1 MTNRVLDSKAVTTGD
16 VHRPRGWTLTM
27 IVAGLLLALTLSSL
41 DATIVGTALPTI
53 VGDLH
58 GFDQY
63 SWVVTAYLLTSTTV
77 VPIVGKL
84 SDQFGRKGFVLAGIA
99 LFLLGS
105 ALAGTSQTMT
115 QLILFR
121 GLQGLGAG
129 FMQTLAFTL
138 VADLFPPA
146 ERGRW
151 QGVFVSV
158 LSLALIVG
166 PAIGGAITDQ
176 ATWRWVFYVNLPI
189 GVLALLVL
197 IIWLPAT
204 LSVRS
209 ASRGWAAVRR
219 IDFPGVLTAAT
230 ATVCLLLALT
240 WGGTT
245 YAWGS
250 VQVVGLLIGAFV
262 LYLVFLLAERMVRE
276 PLLPLDLFR
285 NQVFVASGLLAL
297 AGGMVIYAMIF
308 YLPLFLQGVLG
319 QTATNSGASLA
330 PLFIPVAISAV
341 VGGQVISKVGRY
353 QFLAVIGA
361 LILLVGLFLLT
372 RMDLATAFLTVTLDM
387 IVVGLGIG
395 VIQPIYTVAG
405 QNAIPTDRLGAGTG
419 AMNYLRAMGS
429 LVGTAVL
436 GAIVIHSAISGHSTH
451 LSLAA
456 RQALAGSIEQVFL
469 VTCGVGV
476 AILLI
481 TLLLKDVR
489 LRKRGE
495 GLPNRSTPE
504 ADSSAQQSQAES
516 LGSTHSR

>member
-1 MTNRVLDSKAVTTGD
+1 MTDHVLTSKGEA
-16 VHRPRGWTLTM
+16 HRPRGWTLTL

-41 DATIVGTALPTI
+41 DATIVGTALPAI

-58 GFDQY
+58 GFAQY

-77 VPIVGKL
+77 MPIVGKL

-105 ALAGTSQTMT
+105 ALAGTAQTMT

-151 QGVFVSV
+151 QGVFVGV

-166 PAIGGAITDQ
+166 PAIGGAITDH

-197 IIWLPAT
+197 TVWLPAT
-204 LSVRS
+204 LSIRSS

-219 IDFPGVLTAAT
+219 IDVTGVLTAAA

-245 YAWGS
+245 YPWGS
-250 VQVVGLLIGAFV
+250 AQVVGLLIAAGV
-262 LYLVFLLAERMVRE
+262 LYLAFLLAERVVQE

-285 NQVFVASGLLAL
+285 NQVFAASGLLAL

-308 YLPLFLQGVLG
+308 YLPLFMQGVLG

-330 PLFIPVAISAV
+330 PLFLSVTVGAV
-341 VGGQVISKVGRY
+341 LGGQVMTKVGRY
-353 QFLAVIGA
+353 HFLAVIGA
-361 LILLVGLFLLT
+361 VILLAGIFLLT
-372 RMDLATAFLTVTLDM
+372 RLDMATALWTVSLDM
-387 IVVGLGIG
+387 VVVGLGAG
-395 VIQPIYTVAG
+395 VLQPIYTVAG
-405 QNAIPTDRLGAGTG
+405 QNAIPVERLGAGTG
-419 AMNYLRAMGS
+419 TMNYLRAMGS

-436 GAIVIHSAISGHSTH
+436 GVIVTHSATSGRSTH

-456 RQALAGSIEQVFL
+456 RQALAMSIEQVFL
-469 VTCGVGV
+469 VTFGVGV
-476 AILLI
+476 AILLV
-481 TLLLKDVR
+481 TLFLKDVR

-495 GLPNRSTPE
+495 GVPPSSTP
-504 ADSSAQQSQAES
+504 AAMPSSDKSEAES
-516 LGSTHSR
+516 LGSPLSS

>member
-1 MTNRVLDSKAVTTGD
+1 MTNRSANSTATEAAEVL
-16 VHRPRGWTLTM
+16 RPRGWALAT
-27 IVAGLLLALTLSSL
+27 IVAGLLLTLALSAL

-53 VGDLH
+53 AGALH
-58 GFDQY
+58 GFEQY

-84 SDQFGRKGFVLAGIA
+84 SDQFGRKGFLLTGIA

-105 ALAGTSQTMT
+105 ALAGISQTMT

-151 QGVFVSV
+151 QGIFVSV

-166 PAIGGAITDQ
+166 PAIGGWITDH
-176 ATWRWVFYVNLPI
+176 ASWRWVFYMNLPV
-189 GVLALLVL
+189 GALALLVL
-197 IIWLPAT
+197 TVWLPST

-209 ASRGWAAVRR
+209 TPYRGWAAVRR
-219 IDFPGVLTAAT
+219 IDFAGALTAAA
-230 ATVCLLLALT
+230 ATICLLLALT
-240 WGGTT
+240 WGGSTSP
-245 YAWGS
+245 WGS
-250 VQVVGLLIGAFV
+250 AQVVGLLSGALV
-262 LYLVFLLAERMVRE
+262 LYLAFFITERRVLE

-285 NQVFVASGLLAL
+285 NQVFAASSLLAL
-297 AGGMVIYAMIF
+297 AGGMIVYAMIF
-308 YLPLFLQGVLG
+308 YLPLFIQGVLG

-330 PLFIPVAISAV
+330 PLFLPVAISAII
-341 VGGQVISKVGRY
+341 GGQVIARVGRY

-361 LILLVGLFLLT
+361 LILLVGLFLLV
-372 RMDLATAFLTVTLDM
+372 RMDTTTVLLTVRLSM

-395 VIQPIYTVAG
+395 ILQPIYTVAG
-405 QNAIPTDRLGAGTG
+405 QNAIPQERLGTGTG

-429 LVGTAVL
+429 LLGTAVL
-436 GAIVIHSAISGHSTH
+436 GAMITHSAQSSHSTS

-456 RQALAGSIEQVFL
+456 RQALALSLEHVFL
-469 VTCGVGV
+469 VTFGVGIAV
-476 AILLI
+476 LI
-481 TLLLKDVR
+481 ITFFLKDVR

-495 GLPNRSTPE
+495 GMPTQVTTASATSLQMSSPTQH
-504 ADSSAQQSQAES
+504 DSNA
-516 LGSTHSR
+516 

>member
-1 MTNRVLDSKAVTTGD
+1 MSDRSFIPNTASAGEAL
-16 VHRPRGWTLTM
+16 RPRGWKF
-27 IVAGLLLALTLSSL
+27 ICVVAGLLLTLALSAL

-58 GFDQY
+58 RFDQY
-63 SWVVTAYLLTSTTV
+63 FWVVTAYLLTSTTV

-129 FMQTLAFTL
+129 CMQTLAFTV

-146 ERGRW
+146 ERARW

-166 PAIGGAITDQ
+166 PAIGGAITDH
-176 ATWRWVFYVNLPI
+176 ATWRWVFYVNLPL
-189 GVLALLVL
+189 GALALVFLGV
-197 IIWLPAT
+197 WLPAA
-204 LSVRS
+204 LSVRKS
-209 ASRGWAAVRR
+209 VYRGWAAVRR
-219 IDFPGVLTAAT
+219 IDFAGALTAAA

-245 YAWGS
+245 YPWAS
-250 VQVVGLLIGAFV
+250 AQVVSLLVAAGV
-262 LYLVFLLAERMVRE
+262 LYLAFLVVERFVRE

-285 NQVFVASGLLAL
+285 NQVFAASVLLAL
-297 AGGMVIYAMIF
+297 AGGMVAYAMIF
-308 YLPLFLQGVLG
+308 YLPLFMQGVLS

-330 PLFIPVAISAV
+330 PMFIPLGISAV
-341 VGGQVISKVGRY
+341 LGGQVIAKVGRY
-353 QFLAVIGA
+353 HALAVMGA
-361 LILLVGLFLLT
+361 LILLAGLFLLT
-372 RMDLATAFLTVTLDM
+372 RLDPATAFWAVTLEM
-387 IVVGLGIG
+387 IVVGVGFGIL
-395 VIQPIYTVAG
+395 QPIYTIAG
-405 QNAIPTDRLGAGTG
+405 QNAIPLERLGAGTG
-419 AMNYLRAMGS
+419 AINYLRAMGS
-429 LVGTAVL
+429 LLGTAVL
-436 GAIVIHSAISGHSTH
+436 GAIVTRSATGGSSTG

-456 RQALAGSIEQVFL
+456 RQALALSIQHAFL
-469 VTCGVGV
+469 VTFGVGV
-476 AILLI
+476 AILII
-481 TLLLKDVR
+481 TLFLKDVP

-495 GLPNRSTPE
+495 GMPSPSARAAALPE
-504 ADSSAQQSQAES
+504 GAAGKSS
-516 LGSTHSR
+516 GVR